1 MKRTT
6 KAFII
11 LSILAVALIVTGC
24 NLFNSVKEAVEQT
37 YNTWYIYSGDK
48 TISIPLGSDADA
60 EDDSSSTKSLEN
72 VELYVYYD
80 NEDGLTVAVQAKTEQ
95 NVELLGGL
103 ASKKTTVYTGG
114 TKKYTKEQFS
124 PLKWTALMTNISFE
138 EDDEPKVSKHPDE
151 CIILA
156 GDDAGDLKIQWK
168 KVLARIMFKQFL
180 GEDL

>member
-1 MKRTT
+1 MKNIT

-11 LSILAVALIVTGC
+11 LSVFAVSLILTGC
-24 NLFNSVKEAVEQT
+24 NLFERVKDAVEQT
-37 YNTWYIYSGDK
+37 YDTWYIYSGDK

-60 EDDSSSTKSLEN
+60 EDDTSTKSLDD

-80 NEDGLTVAVQAKTEQ
+80 SDEGLTVAVQAKTEQ

-103 ASKKTTVYTGG
+103 ASKKITTYTGG
-114 TKKYTKEQFS
+114 TKKYTKEQFG
-124 PLKWTALMTNISFE
+124 PVKWTTLMTNVHFE
-138 EDDEPKVSKHPDE
+138 EDYEPAVSKRPEE

-168 KVLARIMFKQFL
+168 KVLARIMFRQLL